1 MSNISQ
7 LKRKEQSTIKPTDL
21 WTTEDDLLFLKYC
34 PSKRDRAYHTIARDT
49 SCRPSEILN
58 LRIRDV
64 VFKISGTSQYA
75 EIVVSG
81 KNVSS
86 NRSIPLIISVPYVKD
101 WLDDHP
107 QHQNP
112 NAFLIPSLDRN
123 HKKFGNR
130 MKETSLNMLYRNY
143 KLEFL
148 PRLLEDP
155 KVLPEDKQK
164 IKDLI
169 KKPFNPYIFC
179 HSALTAKSK
188 FLKEN
193 NLRQHAGWSGKSHMH
208 LKYVHYFGNESN
220 ESLLA
225 EYGIITEANK
235 GNVLLPDNL
244 RPKQCPNC
252 SESNI
257 PDSKFCSKCR
267 MVLTYDAYNET
278 IEEQKSKDKWLEEL
292 EQNFK
297 AQLQTQQK
305 QQELLEAL

>member
-1 MSNISQ
+1 M
-7 LKRKEQSTIKPTDL
+7 
-21 WTTEDDLLFLKYC
+21 
-34 PSKRDRAYHTIARDT
+34 
-49 SCRPSEILN
+49 
-58 LRIRDV
+58 
-64 VFKISGTSQYA
+64 
-75 EIVVSG
+75 
-81 KNVSS
+81 
-86 NRSIPLIISVPYVKD
+86 
-101 WLDDHP
+101 
-107 QHQNP
+107 
-112 NAFLIPSLDRN
+112 
-123 HKKFGNR
+123 
-130 MKETSLNMLYRNY
+130 
-143 KLEFL
+143 
-148 PRLLEDP
+148 
-155 KVLPEDKQK
+155 
-164 IKDLI
+164 I
-169 KKPFNPYIFC
+169 KKPFNPYIFR

-225 EYGIITEANK
+225 EYGIITEANN

-278 IEEQKSKDKWLEEL
+278 IEEQKSKDKRLEEL

-297 AQLQTQQK
+297 ARLQTQQK
-305 QQELLEAL
+305 QQELLEALWLHQQQPLPNKEKEEFSSSSRPPIKAEKFTLSRRNETGIPSTPWMETFMLVDNRKTDEENSKNFTNMLFDKDIRLPWRRVPNVTKEQEKKWHRALVEGLKEEQKQEEGKKISSHLPKK